1 MNKKLSNFFLF
12 IFIFPQI
19 VYCSAQQSKQATKP
33 NVLFIVVDD
42 LNDWVGCLNGNPQT
56 KTPNIDRLAS
66 KGVLFT
72 NAQVQSAICN
82 PSRASFMTSL
92 YPNTTGIYFNSGDIT
107 DSPVASEHTLL
118 TRRFENEEY
127 YVTGA
132 GKIFNI
138 DDQKYMPNYAG
149 RFDGFGPFP
158 KEKLSNYV
166 GEKLWDWGAFPAND
180 SFMPDFKI
188 AEWGSK
194 KLEENFKQPF
204 FLGLGFI
211 RPHVP
216 LYVPQKW
223 FDLFPLEQTQLP
235 DFKNDDLKDISQY
248 ALNVTSLNHIEPPHQ
263 WIIKNNEWPHIVQ
276 SYLASIA
283 FADAQIGKVLDAL
296 EKSQYK
302 DNTIIVLFGDN
313 GFHLGEKERWAKQT
327 LWEESTRVPF
337 IIVGPGIKGNQM
349 CSKPVQLLDIYP
361 TLLELCGLKKDK
373 LLEGH
378 SLVPLLNSPNS
389 DWPYMARSSF
399 GPGNYSIRSERYRY
413 TRYNDGSE
421 ELYDH
426 LTDPNEWNNLVSRPG
441 MKDVIK
447 EHAAF
452 IPKKQGY
459 RIIGSG
465 STAHKAYRDAE
476 LLKQTTIKPAH

>member
-1 MNKKLSNFFLF
+1 MKLINFIAVLITIMQILF
-12 IFIFPQI
+12 
-19 VYCSAQQSKQATKP
+19 CSAQKNKDAPRP
-33 NVLFIVVDD
+33 NILFIVVDD
-42 LNDWVGCLNGNPQT
+42 LNDWVGCTQGNSQT
-56 KTPNIDRLAS
+56 KTPNIDRLSS

-72 NAQVQSAICN
+72 NAHVQCAICN

-92 YPNTTGIYFNSGDIT
+92 YPATTGIYFNEGDIT

-118 TRRFENEEY
+118 TRRFETEGY

-132 GKIFNI
+132 GKIYNI
-138 DDQKYMPNYAG
+138 DDQKYMSNYVG
-149 RFDGFGPFP
+149 RFEGFGPFP
-158 KEKLSNYV
+158 EKKLSPYTGV
-166 GEKLWDWGAFPAND
+166 KLWDWGAYPAAD
-180 SFMPDFKI
+180 SLMPDFKI
-188 AEWGSK
+188 AQWGSK
-194 KLEENFKQPF
+194 KLDENFNQPF

-223 FDLFPLEQTQLP
+223 FDLFPLKQTQIP
-235 DFKNDDLKDISQY
+235 DIKQDDLGDIAQY
-248 ALNVTSLNHIEPPHQ
+248 ALNLTSLDHIEPPHK
-263 WIIKNNEWPHIVQ
+263 WIIKNDEWHHLVQ

-296 EKSQYK
+296 EKSKYR

-337 IIVGPGIKGNQM
+337 IIAGPGIKGNQK
-349 CSKPVQLLDIYP
+349 CTKPVQLLDIYP
-361 TLLELCGLKKDK
+361 TLLELCGLKKDQM
-373 LLEGH
+373 LEGH
-378 SLVPLLNSPNS
+378 SLLPLLKSPNS
-389 DWPYMARSSF
+389 DWPYMAQSSF

-426 LTDPNEWNNLVSRPG
+426 LTDSNEWNNLINKPG
-441 MKDVIK
+441 MKDIIK

-452 IPKKQGY
+452 IPEKQAY

-465 STAHKAYRDAE
+465 STGHKAYRDAE
-476 LLKQTTIKPAH
+476 ALKRPTNKSEN